1 MPLSVVHS
9 QLQQVRMRIKAFAN
23 LFFLRIDVHFLK
35 KCLKWINI
43 KHICSSVTTV
53 ESSGVLG
60 SDELELTVPGTT
72 EALSAPSL
80 YSSPPLQKPE
90 TTPSS
95 NTSTRV
101 STLLNPVPPAR
112 KSSDSQPRDS
122 RVSLCSAFRC
132 SAKVHIQNTRSTL
145 YSQLKP

>member
-1 MPLSVVHS
+1 M
-9 QLQQVRMRIKAFAN
+9 
-23 LFFLRIDVHFLK
+23 
-35 KCLKWINI
+35 
-43 KHICSSVTTV
+43 

-132 SAKVHIQNTRSTL
+132 SSKVHIQKTRSQKRKHKGRRKKLGLRVVLPGRNFLTGN
-145 YSQLKP
+145 YIFMAKSPESKRAVNSQKATYFPDNIRISNK